1 MVPLTRAL
9 LRTARRYDRNPAMR
23 VLLAT
28 SRQIGYDMIKADW
41 VPNPAP
47 PPTKPMDIAAK
58 VAGDAIS
65 SVCAGARLY
74 SDGTEGPTVQSA
86 LSNAIREALV
96 ASPPYEPAA
105 LADAAFGLLRR
116 LDAGVAL
123 GERVLGPSPSPPPVR
138 LGLFPPAP
146 ASAQTKSPAP
156 KAQQRASSAT
166 ARWGGLRCRATPRSS
181 RPPRATCW
189 SRTPCCGAT
198 WCYCS
203 RPTMTAATPSAW

>member
-1 MVPLTRAL
+1 MAPAVVVPLTRAL
-9 LRTARRYDRNPAMR
+9 LRTARRFDRNPAMR

-41 VPNPAP
+41 MPNPAP
-47 PPTKPMDIAAK
+47 PPSKPADIAAK

-74 SDGTEGPTVQSA
+74 SGAIEGPTVQSA
-86 LSNAIREALV
+86 LSSSIRAALD

-123 GERVLGPSPSPPPVR
+123 GERVLGPSPRPPLVR
-138 LGLFPPAP
+138 LRPFPTAP
-146 ASAQTKSPAP
+146 ASAQT
-156 KAQQRASSAT
+156 
-166 ARWGGLRCRATPRSS
+166 
-181 RPPRATCW
+181 
-189 SRTPCCGAT
+189 
-198 WCYCS
+198 
-203 RPTMTAATPSAW
+203 